1 MSPELCAEALFA
13 SSLQPSE
20 EPTAA
25 RVDAAVTAMLLLHGS
40 AGCAEQVAQEFGDRP
55 ETAVSRMR
63 WCREAVRHAFIAV
76 PA

>member
-20 EPTAA
+20 EPSAA
-25 RVDAAVTAMLLLHGS
+25 QIDAAVTAMLLLRGS
-40 AGCAEQVAQEFGDRP
+40 AGCAEQVAQEFGDHP
-55 ETAVSRMR
+55 EMAVRRMG
-63 WCREAVRHAFIAV
+63 WCREAVRQAFIAV